1 MEAIDLSPHMKPVEQ
16 MTKEDYQALLQN
28 RMVMVTFIKKG
39 TNEVRVMQATLH
51 PEVLKLVIPPNE
63 VRVMQATLHLE
74 VLKLVIPPS
83 DGPAVDKPKRAV
95 PADQVPCWDLS
106 AGAWRSFNLNT
117 VTAYETIPV
126 SQVIPRGA

>member
-1 MEAIDLSPHMKPVEQ
+1 MDTIDLSQHMKPVAE

-51 PEVLKLVIPPNE
+51 PEVLKLV
-63 VRVMQATLHLE
+63 M
-74 VLKLVIPPS
+74 PPS